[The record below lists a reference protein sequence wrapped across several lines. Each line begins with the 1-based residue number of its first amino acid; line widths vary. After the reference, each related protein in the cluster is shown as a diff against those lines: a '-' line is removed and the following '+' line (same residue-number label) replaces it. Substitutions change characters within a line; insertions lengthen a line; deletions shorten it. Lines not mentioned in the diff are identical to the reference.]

1 MRPFSLGVTTLVQGI
16 FTGMA
21 LVVLA
26 DVASPTF
33 NLQEFPDWT
42 GMQAVLVGV
51 LLLTTALALG
61 VVMHTLSRKLF
72 HESKESWTVDVL
84 TSDSVQRR
92 ITALPPKPSSPG
104 GPSYLEA
111 LDGEGTERR
120 HKCFEFMHGVDNQL
134 LLRAPHVYAA
144 IQVYREQYRLA
155 RGLVIPS
162 LIFAFTLPFWAPMR
176 ALDGAG
182 SIGPFPIIRSQL
194 FLLSALA
201 AIVCF
206 MSFRERAYRYAAAKV
221 MVYVTLEGQDAA
233 DDD

>member
-1 MRPFSLGVTTLVQGI
+1 MRPFSLGVTTLVQGL

-33 NLQEFPDWT
+33 NLSEFPHWT
-42 GMQAVLVGV
+42 GMQAVVVGV
-51 LLLTTALALG
+51 VLLTTALALG

-72 HESKESWTVDVL
+72 HDSKESWTVDVL
-84 TSDSVQRR
+84 TSESVKRR
-92 ITALPPKPSSPG
+92 ITALPSKPSSPG
-104 GPSYLEA
+104 GPTYLEA
-111 LDGEGTERR
+111 LDGEGLERR
-120 HKCFEFMHGVDNQL
+120 RKCFEFMHGVDNQL

-162 LIFAFTLPFWAPMR
+162 LIFALTLPFWGPMR
-176 ALDGAG
+176 TLDGEG
-182 SIGPFPIIRSQL
+182 FIGPFPIIRSQL

-206 MSFRERAYRYAAAKV
+206 MAFRERAYRYAAAKV
-221 MVYVTLEGQDAA
+221 MVFVTLEGKDLSEG
-233 DDD
+233 D